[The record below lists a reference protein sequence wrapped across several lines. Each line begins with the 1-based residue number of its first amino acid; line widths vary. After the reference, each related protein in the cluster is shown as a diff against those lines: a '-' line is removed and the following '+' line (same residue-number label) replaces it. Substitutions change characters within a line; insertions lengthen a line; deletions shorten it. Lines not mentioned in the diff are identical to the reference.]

1 MLRRNVAFYTG
12 RLSHPLLCNSYTY
25 KDFMPKPIA
34 VALGD
39 IHLDDKIWTKLSSIT
54 GDAELGYQSFLAVA
68 LRLKVPAVIAGDLF
82 DVAKPPSSLV
92 RLHRKYMDLCEAEG
106 VPVLVL
112 QGNHDKVQQAGVDK
126 PVAPWATASHDWPT
140 YVGDGRPFKL
150 GEVEATALDYAS
162 MDVIEGQIRRV
173 TTPLLFLHQA
183 VRQAL
188 GFENAWNC
196 DLDWVPPTV
205 KLTVLGD
212 IHKPMDMPFP
222 DGRLACYTGAG
233 HARDID
239 QTGPKSVIVINDD
252 LTYYREPI
260 PSRSIRK
267 FYVKSVKDIDSVNAW
282 LPTVSAVHNLPPL
295 LWMAHTAEMAAHVS
309 TVRSQVVS
317 DGRVI
322 VHTESLIDD
331 AEVPIAGESAAPDD
345 DISPGLLL
353 SRIVD
358 PEKDKELYG
367 FLSELIDDRRQLTD
381 VISSRKTAC

>member
-1 MLRRNVAFYTG
+1 
-12 RLSHPLLCNSYTY
+12 
-25 KDFMPKPIA
+25 MPKPIA

-39 IHLDDKIWTKLSSIT
+39 IHLDDKIWTRLSAIT
-54 GDAELGYQSFLAVA
+54 GDAEVGYAAFLAVA
-68 LRLKVPAVIAGDLF
+68 LRLRVPAIIVGDLF
-82 DVAKPPSSLV
+82 DVPKPPSSLV
-92 RLHRKYMDLCEAEG
+92 KLHRKLMDTCQAAS
-106 VPVLVL
+106 VPVFVL
-112 QGNHDKVQQAGVDK
+112 QGNHDKVQQVGVSGT
-126 PVAPWATASHDWPT
+126 VAPWATASHDWPI
-140 YVGDGRPFKL
+140 YIGDGTPFKL
-150 GEVEATALDYAS
+150 GSHLATALDYAS
-162 MDVIEGQIRRV
+162 IDVIEPQIRRV

-196 DLDWVPPTV
+196 DLDWVPACV

-260 PSRSIRK
+260 PSRSIKK
-267 FYVKSVKDIDSVNAW
+267 FYVRSVKDVDAVNAW
-282 LPTVSAVHNLPPL
+282 IPTVSAVHKMPPL
-295 LWMAHTAEMAAHVS
+295 LWMVHTAEMAGHVS
-309 TVRSQVVS
+309 TIKSQVVS
-317 DGRVI
+317 GGLII

-331 AEVPIAGESAAPDD
+331 AEPERPEIDVDEDSV
-345 DISPGLLL
+345 SPTHLL

-358 PEKDKELYG
+358 PEKEKELFG
-367 FLSELIDDRRQLTD
+367 FLSELIDDRRALAD
-381 VISSRKTAC
+381 IINARKTPC